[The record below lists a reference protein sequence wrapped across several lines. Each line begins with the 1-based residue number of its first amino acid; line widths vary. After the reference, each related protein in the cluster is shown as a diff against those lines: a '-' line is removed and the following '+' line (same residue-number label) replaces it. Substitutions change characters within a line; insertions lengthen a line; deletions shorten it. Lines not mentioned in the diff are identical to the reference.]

1 MNKISDDILCKVE
14 KPARYV
20 GGELNQVIKNPN
32 EVDIRFAFCFPDV
45 YEVGMSH
52 LGTRIL
58 YHTINERPDT
68 YCERSFAP
76 WPNEVDIRFAF
87 CFPDVYEV
95 GMSHLGTRILYHTI
109 NERPDTYCERS
120 FAPWPDMEKLMRENN
135 IPLYNLETKDS
146 LDKFDILGFTLQY
159 EMSYTNILNMLDM
172 SGITIRASE
181 RGEDEPIV
189 MAGGPCAY
197 NPEPLYDIVDF
208 FEIGEGEEMM
218 NDVLEVYKKYKGK
231 GKKKE
236 FLREI
241 SKIRGIYVP
250 SLYDVTYNEDGTIK
264 EFKPNEVYKKYK
276 GKGKKKEF
284 LREISKIRGI
294 YVPSLYDVTYNED
307 GTIKEFKPKYDDV
320 PAKVQ
325 KRVVN
330 NFDAVSFPEE
340 MIVPY
345 TEIVHDRIV
354 LETFRGCTN
363 GCRFCQAGMIYRPVR
378 EKTTNTLLEQAR
390 KAVKATGYQEIS
402 LASLSTCD
410 YSDIQ
415 RLITQ
420 LVSEHEDN
428 KVGVALPS
436 IRVDAFDVD
445 LIKEIQKVRK
455 TGLTFAPE
463 AGSQRMRDII
473 NKGLTEDRI
482 LAAAKNA
489 FESGWSTMK
498 LYFMVGLPYETTED
512 ARGIGELA
520 EKIADVYF
528 ATPKE
533 KRSKGLKITVSTSIL
548 VPKPFTPFQWAP
560 MEKPEIVAER
570 IKAVK
575 DSIKEKRSKGLKIT
589 VSTSILVPKPFT
601 PFQWAPM
608 EKPEIVAERIKAVK
622 DSINSRSINY
632 NYHEQETSF
641 MEAVFARGDRRA
653 CDVLI
658 KAFEKGAKFDGWS
671 EFFSKQIW
679 DEAMADCDFNP
690 DFYVYREKSYDEV
703 LPWDFIDIGVNRKY
717 LERENEKAKNA
728 ELTKNCREG
737 CTGCGIN
744 VNFKE
749 GKCFEGA
756 LCN

>member
-20 GGELNQVIKNPN
+20 GGELNQVIKNPK

-58 YHTINERPDT
+58 YHTINERQDT
-68 YCERSFAP
+68 YCERA
-76 WPNEVDIRFAF
+76 
-87 CFPDVYEV
+87 
-95 GMSHLGTRILYHTI
+95 
-109 NERPDTYCERS
+109 

-135 IPLYNLETKDS
+135 IPLYTLETKDS

-218 NDVLEVYKKYKGK
+218 NDVLDVY
-231 GKKKE
+231 
-236 FLREI
+236 R
-241 SKIRGIYVP
+241 
-250 SLYDVTYNEDGTIK
+250 
-264 EFKPNEVYKKYK
+264 KYK

-420 LVSEHEDN
+420 LVAEHEDN

-512 ARGIGELA
+512 ARGIGQLA

-560 MEKPEIVAER
+560 MEKPEV
-570 IKAVK
+570 
-575 DSIKEKRSKGLKIT
+575 
-589 VSTSILVPKPFT
+589 
-601 PFQWAPM
+601 
-608 EKPEIVAERIKAVK
+608 VAERIKAVK

-641 MEAVFARGDRRA
+641 MEAVFARGDRRT

-671 EFFSKQIW
+671 EFFSKKIW
-679 DEAMADCDFNP
+679 DEAMAECNLNP